1 MFNLF
6 KKSKDILTENGLNLI
21 HSDGGTGYLMK
32 EFTKQNGKLHGK
44 YMAYNSP
51 EEIKNGASRVMKPF
65 QITFF
70 LLILFSSCA
79 DKEEKIDTQA
89 EQFTSE
95 ILELKKYFKI
105 PGLAV
110 SIEKNGENIYREFF
124 GVSDL
129 ENNTRLDSATLFP
142 IASITKVFSGVL
154 VMKLVEQKKLSLD
167 DPIDKFLPKPM
178 FGDSIL
184 VKHIL
189 SHTSQG
195 NVGKH
200 FYYSS
205 RFGLLT
211 NVIETASGKSFSE
224 TMEQEIV
231 KTLNLE
237 NTFLLKDSTQISR
250 IAKPYI
256 LDNRIEKGFIDYG
269 YSSSA
274 GIVSNLEDLAIF
286 NEALDNNSII
296 DKESKEL
303 MFSSFKKDLPY
314 GYGIFN
320 QQFENLNI
328 VWAYGQYDCYSSLL
342 LKIPSEKVSLILLAN
357 NSLLS
362 DPARLINGD
371 VTSSLFALSFLKN
384 YVLELNEIPLFEK
397 QDSIT
402 EPLSDTDFYRKKILG
417 QALAE
422 SYMARFDPEKLETSA
437 KLLNHIFS
445 EYPNYLEYADLNL
458 LHNLSF
464 LKDVAFYMELGE
476 FNDFDTQILDIGK
489 QILQKEPS
497 NPYAN
502 TYLGTYY
509 ARKGNTEKARSYF
522 EIIVN
527 AKNYS
532 SNWYTK
538 EAQQWLNKNKHL

>member
-1 MFNLF
+1 VFYIHLTNNY
-6 KKSKDILTENGLNLI
+6 KKSMKLYQIAFLI
-21 HSDGGTGYLMK
+21 
-32 EFTKQNGKLHGK
+32 
-44 YMAYNSP
+44 
-51 EEIKNGASRVMKPF
+51 
-65 QITFF
+65 
-70 LLILFSSCA
+70 LILFSSCA
-79 DKEEKIDTQA
+79 EKKEKIDKQA

-95 ILELKKYFKI
+95 IIELKEYFKI

-110 SIEKNGENIYREFF
+110 SIDKDGENIYRDYF
-124 GVSDL
+124 GFSDI
-129 ENNTRLDSATLFP
+129 EKSTELDSKTLFP
-142 IASITKVFSGVL
+142 IASITKVFSGIL
-154 VMKLVEQKKLSLD
+154 IMKLVEQEKLSLD
-167 DPIDKFLPKPM
+167 EPINKFLAKSIL
-178 FGDSIL
+178 GDSIL

-195 NVGKH
+195 NVGRN
-200 FYYSS
+200 FFYSS
-205 RFGLLT
+205 RFGLMT

-224 TMEQEIV
+224 MMEQEIV
-231 KTLNLE
+231 KPLKLE

-250 IAKPYI
+250 IAKPYM
-256 LDNRIEKGFIDYG
+256 LDNGIEKGFIDYG

-274 GIVSNLEDLAIF
+274 GIVSNLEDLSIF

-296 DKESKEL
+296 DKKSKEL

-342 LKIPSEKVSLILLAN
+342 LKIPSENITLTLLAN

-384 YVLELNEIPLFEK
+384 YVFKLNKMPLFEK
-397 QDSIT
+397 QDSISKS
-402 EPLSDTDFYRKKILG
+402 LSNIDFYRKKILG

-422 SYMARFDPEKLETSA
+422 SYMARFEPEKLKTST

-445 EYPNYLEYADLNL
+445 EYPDYLDYADLNL

-464 LKDVAFYMELGE
+464 LKDVAFYMELCE

-489 QILQKEPS
+489 KLLQKEPY
-497 NPYAN
+497 NPYVKI
-502 TYLGTYY
+502 YLGTYY
-509 ARKGNTEKARSYF
+509 ARKGNTEKAKTYF
-522 EIIVN
+522 ENIVN
-527 AKNYS
+527 AKNFS
-532 SNWYTK
+532 NNWYTK
-538 EAQQWLNKNKHL
+538 EAQQWLNENK

>member
-1 MFNLF
+1 MKTLI
-6 KKSKDILTENGLNLI
+6 KILILTIFISGCSEK
-21 HSDGGTGYLMK
+21 K
-32 EFTKQNGKLHGK
+32 E
-44 YMAYNSP
+44 P
-51 EEIKNGASRVMKPF
+51 VDR
-65 QITFF
+65 
-70 LLILFSSCA
+70 
-79 DKEEKIDTQA
+79 QA
-89 EQFTSE
+89 KQFTSE
-95 ILELKKYFKI
+95 LTELKDYFKI
-105 PGLAV
+105 PGIAV
-110 SIEKNGENIYREFF
+110 SIEKNGENIYREYF
-124 GVSDL
+124 GSADL
-129 ENNTRLDSATLFP
+129 EKSISVDSTILFP
-142 IASITKVFSGVL
+142 IASITKAFSGVI
-154 VMKLVEQKKLSLD
+154 VMKLVEQEKLSLD
-167 DPIDKFLPKPM
+167 EPINKFLEKPIL
-178 FGDSIL
+178 GDSIL

-195 NVGKH
+195 NVGEN

-205 RFGLLT
+205 RFGLIT
-211 NVIETASGKSFSE
+211 NVIEQASGKPFSE
-224 TMEQEIV
+224 MMEQEI
-231 KTLNLE
+231 LNPLKLE

-250 IAKPYI
+250 IAKPYV
-256 LDNRIEKGFIDYG
+256 LNNGIEKGFIDYG

-274 GIVSNLEDLAIF
+274 GIVSNLEDLSNF

-303 MFSSFKKDLPY
+303 MFSSFKKDLSY

-342 LKIPSEKVSLILLAN
+342 LKIPSENITLTLLAN

-384 YVLELNEIPLFEK
+384 YVLELTEMPLFEK
-397 QDSIT
+397 QDSISN
-402 EPLSDTDFYRKKILG
+402 PLSNTVFYRKKILG

-422 SYMARFDPEKLETSA
+422 SYMARFDPDKLKTSA

-445 EYPNYLEYADLNL
+445 EYPDYSDYADLNL

-489 QILQKEPS
+489 QLLQKEPN

-502 TYLGTYY
+502 TYLGNYY
-509 ARKGNTEKARSYF
+509 DRKGNTEKAKTYF
-522 EIIVN
+522 ENIVN
-527 AKNYS
+527 ATNFS
-532 SNWYTK
+532 NNWYTK
-538 EAQQWLNKNKHL
+538 EAQQWLNENK

>member
-1 MFNLF
+1 
-6 KKSKDILTENGLNLI
+6 
-21 HSDGGTGYLMK
+21 
-32 EFTKQNGKLHGK
+32 
-44 YMAYNSP
+44 
-51 EEIKNGASRVMKPF
+51 
-65 QITFF
+65 
-70 LLILFSSCA
+70 
-79 DKEEKIDTQA
+79 
-89 EQFTSE
+89 
-95 ILELKKYFKI
+95 
-105 PGLAV
+105 
-110 SIEKNGENIYREFF
+110 
-124 GVSDL
+124 
-129 ENNTRLDSATLFP
+129 
-142 IASITKVFSGVL
+142 
-154 VMKLVEQKKLSLD
+154 
-167 DPIDKFLPKPM
+167 
-178 FGDSIL
+178 
-184 VKHIL
+184 
-189 SHTSQG
+189 
-195 NVGKH
+195 
-200 FYYSS
+200 
-205 RFGLLT
+205 
-211 NVIETASGKSFSE
+211 
-224 TMEQEIV
+224 MEQEIV

>member
-1 MFNLF
+1 MKNI
-6 KKSKDILTENGLNLI
+6 IL
-21 HSDGGTGYLMK
+21 
-32 EFTKQNGKLHGK
+32 
-44 YMAYNSP
+44 
-51 EEIKNGASRVMKPF
+51 
-65 QITFF
+65 
-70 LLILFSSCA
+70 LLILIGFLSSCTEKE
-79 DKEEKIDTQA
+79 DKEEMIDKQA
-89 EQFTSE
+89 AQFTSE
-95 ILELKKYFKI
+95 LTELKQYFKI

-110 SIEKNGENIYREFF
+110 SIEKNGENVYRNYF
-124 GVSDL
+124 GVADIEKST
-129 ENNTRLDSATLFP
+129 ELDATTLFP

-154 VMKLVEQKKLSLD
+154 TMKLVEQKKLSLD

-178 FGDSIL
+178 LGDSIL

-205 RFGLLT
+205 RFGLIT
-211 NVIETASGKSFSE
+211 KVIEKASGTSFSE
-224 TMEQEIV
+224 MMEKEII
-231 KTLNLE
+231 TPLNLK

-256 LDNRIEKGFIDYG
+256 LDNGIEVGFIDYG

-274 GIVSNLEDLAIF
+274 GIVSNSEDLAIF
-286 NEALDNNSII
+286 NNALDNNLII
-296 DKESKEL
+296 SSTSKNI
-303 MFSSFKKDLPY
+303 MFTSFGNNLPY

-320 QQFENLNI
+320 QQFENLNM

-342 LKIPSEKVSLILLAN
+342 LKIPSKNITLSLLAN

-384 YVLELNEIPLFEK
+384 YVLKLNEMPLFEK
-397 QDSIT
+397 QDAISK
-402 EPLSDTDFYRKKILG
+402 PLSNTEFYRKKILG

-422 SYMARFDPEKLETSA
+422 SYMARFQPEKLKTSK

-445 EYPNYLEYADLNL
+445 EYPDYLEYADLNL

-476 FNDFDTQILDIGK
+476 FNDFDTQIENIGK
-489 QILQKEPS
+489 KIIAQEPN
-497 NPYAN
+497 NPYAHS
-502 TYLGTYY
+502 YLGTFYV
-509 ARKGNTEKARSYF
+509 RKDNKEKAKYHF
-522 EIIVN
+522 ENIVN
-527 AKNYS
+527 AKNFS
-532 SNWYTK
+532 KNWYTN
-538 EAQQWLNKNKHL
+538 EAQQWLNENINIK